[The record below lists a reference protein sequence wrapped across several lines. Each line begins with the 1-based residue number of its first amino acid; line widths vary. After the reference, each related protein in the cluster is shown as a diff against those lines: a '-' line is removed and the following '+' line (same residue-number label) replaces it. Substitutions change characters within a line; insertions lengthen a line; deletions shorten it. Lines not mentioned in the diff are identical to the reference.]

1 MDISFS
7 YLRDAVSKSRQ
18 LRAARIAGMAALPMV
33 CQGAPSPAG
42 LGPAP
47 LPPGAFPGLV
57 SGGQLLEEVVAIH
70 FQVQRREGKL
80 RGRSGD
86 CLDFTQYP
94 VTCSRGSVYFC
105 CRQDFVAN

>member
-1 MDISFS
+1 
-7 YLRDAVSKSRQ
+7 
-18 LRAARIAGMAALPMV
+18 MAALPMM